1 MTAVDLDT
9 GNNARL
15 TYQIVGGGGGNGG
28 GGSSS
33 TFNTSHAARSPHAAA
48 AAAVDNAAEL
58 FGIFPNSGWI
68 YLRAPLDR
76 ETRDRYDIT
85 VEASDNG
92 TPSSSA
98 TAHVIVSVLDAN
110 DNDPVFAR
118 AAYHFAVEENLRRGA
133 AVGTVRATDA
143 DVDENAS
150 VRYALIPSNTS
161 FQINPVTGECER
173 TMRAND
179 GRDTHSRNA
188 SANTQHTHTH
198 NSVRAAG
205 VCVCAEQHDHG

>member
-15 TYQIVGGGGGNGG
+15 TYQIVGGGGGSG
-28 GGSSS
+28 S
-33 TFNTSHAARSPHAAA
+33 TFNTSQHAAKPAHSAAAA

-161 FQINPVTGECER
+161 FQINPVTGECGYDARE
-173 TMRAND
+173 A
-179 GRDTHSRNA
+179 
-188 SANTQHTHTH
+188 
-198 NSVRAAG
+198 
-205 VCVCAEQHDHG
+205 